1 VYKIS
6 QKSDVVRTVNR
17 EVRVFNEE
25 DHLVG
30 LNDTIRNLYRKLRES
45 VLSISSDVHI
55 KSKKK
60 YIAFVRKRNFADIVV
75 WKSSLSLY
83 LNMKKGTLNDHQ
95 HMASDVSNVG
105 HWGNGDYEI
114 KITKPTDI
122 GYILSLI
129 RQSYD
134 KN

>member
-1 VYKIS
+1 VHRLS
-6 QKSDVVRTVNR
+6 QKSEVIRRVNR
-17 EVRVFNEE
+17 EVKVFNEE

-30 LNDTIRNLYRKLRES
+30 CKETILSLYRELRES
-45 VLSISSDVHI
+45 IFSISSDVLV
-55 KSKKK
+55 KPQKK
-60 YIAFVRKRNFADIVV
+60 YIAFVHNRNFLDIVV
-75 WKSSLSLY
+75 WNSSLSLY

-95 HMASDVSNVG
+95 NMAGDVSKIG

-122 GYILSLI
+122 GYVLSLI

>member
-1 VYKIS
+1 MYKIS
-6 QKSDVVRTVNR
+6 QKSEVVRTVNR

-30 LNDTIRNLYRKLRES
+30 CNDTIRNLYRELKES
-45 VLSISSDVHI
+45 VLSISTDVHMR
-55 KSKKK
+55 SKKK
-60 YIAFVRKRNFADIVV
+60 YIAFVRKENFVDIVV

-83 LNMKKGTLNDHQ
+83 LNMKKGTLNDPLNV
-95 HMASDVSNVG
+95 ARDASNVG
-105 HWGNGDYEI
+105 HWGNGDYEVKI
-114 KITKPTDI
+114 KKQTDI